1 MSSQTMTS
9 FNRLMPS
16 SLRNRMLLIFLL
28 LLSVIVLVTLYTVQ
42 SATYSHSTGQVL
54 AHAKT
59 SASVVKDKIQNQADL
74 LVNTLDTLSKDF
86 STKQLVASA
95 RNDSA
100 SLRSALMNHQ
110 RRISSDITW
119 VLDPQGQ
126 LLASTSNNQNEALSV
141 TPALFHQGTIRW
153 LQLGEQFYLVKSA
166 PIKFV
171 ESSRQINAW
180 VFMGILASGLINQ
193 ELVELT
199 DMQINLF
206 LPEAQAQLLGS
217 SMQPEQQ
224 SMLQGQTLSLSSD
237 LHNLLLG
244 DEELLYTTTTL
255 GLWQDRPIYLLLS
268 TEKHKAYLSYN
279 SLLGQ
284 LIGILFVAALMAL
297 VAAMLLSKGITGPI
311 IELVQAARKIRQGK
325 YVKHFPS
332 SSTNEVSTLSLA
344 ISDMQ
349 KGIKKREEE
358 IHQLAFYD
366 ELTGLPNRTQFT
378 SHIQELI
385 AAKDAT
391 KTAVLMMDIDRF
403 KDINDTVGH
412 EVGDLLLKE
421 VAKRLQ
427 TFTSEQIFCAS
438 IGGDEFGIVI
448 QDFGETR
455 PELLAEDIASIFERP
470 FNIDQLNL
478 DMDAS
483 IGIAVYPYDAE
494 TVAGLVQCADI
505 ALYSCKGKH
514 YSYAVYKPELNKHSV
529 QRLSLMSELREAL
542 AEGQLQLYY
551 QPKLSIAENKITTV
565 ECLIRWIHPTH
576 GFINPDDFIPLAEQ
590 TGAIRDVT
598 SWGLNVALRQQK
610 KWRQAGHNIGVAV
623 NISALDLV
631 DMKLPAYVSELMSK
645 YGTQANMLT
654 LEVTESAIMSD
665 PENAIKALSTL
676 QRMGIILSIDDF
688 GTGYSSMAQLKKMPV
703 DELKIDKA
711 FVLDVAKN
719 TDDQIMVKTMVS
731 LAQNLSLTTVA
742 EGVEDK
748 ASLEF
753 LASIGCTKAQGYYLS
768 KPIPADQFDQWHQGF
783 IQAQQESVE

>member
-1 MSSQTMTS
+1 MSSLRQ
-9 FNRLMPS
+9 LMPS

-28 LLSVIVLVTLYTVQ
+28 LLSVIVVVTLYTVQ

-54 AHAKT
+54 AYAGK
-59 SASVVKDKIQNQADL
+59 SASVVRDKIQNQADL
-74 LVNTLDTLSKDF
+74 LVNKLDTLSKDF
-86 STKQLVASA
+86 STKQLVAGA
-95 RNDSA
+95 QNDPA
-100 SLRSALMNHQ
+100 SLRSALLNHQ
-110 RRISSDITW
+110 RRINGDITW
-119 VLDPQGQ
+119 AVDPQRQ
-126 LLASTSNNQNEALSV
+126 LLAATANISDEALSV
-141 TPALFHQGTIRW
+141 TPEMFHQDTIRW
-153 LQLGEQFYLVKSA
+153 LQVGEQFYLVKSA
-166 PIKFV
+166 PVKFV

-180 VFMGILASGLINQ
+180 VFMGILASKLINQ

-206 LPEAQAQLLGS
+206 LQEAENQLIAS
-217 SMQPEQQ
+217 TMQQPQQ
-224 SMLQGQTLSLSSD
+224 LMLKQQKLSLNPG

-244 DEELLYTTTTL
+244 EEALLYTTARL
-255 GLWQDRPIYLLLS
+255 GLLQDSPLYMLLS
-268 TEKHKAYLSYN
+268 TEEHKAYLSYN

-284 LIGILFVAALMAL
+284 LIGILLIAALMAL

-311 IELVQAARKIRQGK
+311 IELVQAARRIRQGK
-325 YVKHFPS
+325 YVEHFPT

-349 KGIKKREEE
+349 QGIKQREAE

-378 SHIQELI
+378 SHIQEI
-385 AAKDAT
+385 IGAAEPT

-421 VAKRLQ
+421 IAKRLQ
-427 TFTSEQIFCAS
+427 TFTSENTFCAS

-448 QDFGETR
+448 QNFGETR
-455 PELLAEDIASIFERP
+455 PEALAEDIASIFKRP
-470 FNIDQLNL
+470 FCIDQLNL

-483 IGIAVYPYDAE
+483 IGIAVYPYDAD

-529 QRLSLMSELREAL
+529 QRLSLMSELRGAL

-565 ECLIRWIHPTH
+565 ECLIRWIHPVH

-598 SWGLNVALRQQK
+598 SWGLRVALQQQQK
-610 KWRQAGHNIGVAV
+610 WRKAGHNIGVAV

-631 DMKLPAYVSELMSK
+631 DMKLPAYVSELMSEF
-645 YGTQANMLT
+645 GTQANMLT

-711 FVLDVAKN
+711 FVLDVANN

-742 EGVEDK
+742 EGVEDS

-768 KPIPADQFDQWHQGF
+768 KPIPAEQFDQWHQGF
-783 IQAQQESVE
+783 MQTQQESVE

>member
-1 MSSQTMTS
+1 MSSLRQ
-9 FNRLMPS
+9 LMPS

-28 LLSVIVLVTLYTVQ
+28 LLSVIVVVTLYTVQ

-54 AHAKT
+54 AYAGK
-59 SASVVKDKIQNQADL
+59 SASVVRDKIQNQADL
-74 LVNTLDTLSKDF
+74 LVNKLDTLSKDF
-86 STKQLVASA
+86 STKQLVAGA
-95 RNDSA
+95 QNDPA
-100 SLRSALMNHQ
+100 SLRSALLNHQ
-110 RRISSDITW
+110 RRIDGDITW
-119 VLDPQGQ
+119 AVDPQRQ
-126 LLASTSNNQNEALSV
+126 LLAATANISDQTLSV
-141 TPALFHQGTIRW
+141 TPEMFHQDTIRW
-153 LQLGEQFYLVKSA
+153 LQVGEQFYLVKSA
-166 PIKFV
+166 PVKFV

-180 VFMGILASGLINQ
+180 VFMGILASKLINQ

-206 LPEAQAQLLGS
+206 LQETENQLIAS
-217 SMQPEQQ
+217 TMQQPQQ
-224 SMLQGQTLSLSSD
+224 LMLKQQKLSLNPG

-244 DEELLYTTTTL
+244 EEALLYTTARL
-255 GLWQDRPIYLLLS
+255 GLLQDSPLYMLLS
-268 TEKHKAYLSYN
+268 TEEHKAYLSYN

-284 LIGILFVAALMAL
+284 LIGILLIAALMAL

-311 IELVQAARKIRQGK
+311 IELVQAARRIRQGK
-325 YVKHFPS
+325 YVEHFPT

-349 KGIKKREEE
+349 QGIKQREAE

-378 SHIQELI
+378 SHIQEI
-385 AAKDAT
+385 ISAAEPT

-421 VAKRLQ
+421 IAKRLQ
-427 TFTSEQIFCAS
+427 TFTSQETFCAS

-448 QDFGETR
+448 RNFGETR
-455 PELLAEDIASIFERP
+455 PEALAENIASIFERP
-470 FNIDQLNL
+470 FCIDQLNL

-529 QRLSLMSELREAL
+529 QRLSLMSELRGAL

-565 ECLIRWIHPTH
+565 ECLIRWIHPVH

-598 SWGLNVALRQQK
+598 GWGLKVALQQQK

-631 DMKLPAYVSELMSK
+631 DMKLPTYVSELMSEF
-645 YGTQANMLT
+645 GTQANMLT

-742 EGVEDK
+742 EGVEDRE
-748 ASLEF
+748 SLDF

-768 KPIPADQFDQWHQGF
+768 KPIPADQFDLWHQGF
-783 IQAQQESVE
+783 MQTQQESVE